1 MKPIKIMTL
10 LTLIIV
16 TVASTTAQQPAR
28 GPLHPKSAAGV
39 MPAAYLAHPNQR
51 PARPSSNSGIL
62 QPVASLGLGDAA
74 SAAAIDQPLAS
85 ASAGNHLLRLGW
97 NNGLTIVQT
106 TTLTSQPSSL
116 AIGQINNDRL
126 ADLAALQPAT
136 KQLGLWRGTLS
147 QTLQLTQHYTISTE
161 PEALHAADLTSDCR
175 DDLAFATPGTIQIWS
190 QPNNNPMQ
198 ASLSLPFANRSMS
211 DLALGDLNYDGQLDL
226 AALRGTGGITQHL
239 DLFSLYRGSLL
250 ATDYRPVDDQG
261 FAAHAVAIGDVTNDG
276 RADLVVS
283 AGGNIPNAAINIFAQ
298 QSDGRITTTPQL
310 LPAWHLPEALA
321 IADINHDGF
330 NDILALNSGWLALTI
345 YRGRVDGTL
354 AAYETYDLPYS
365 TSYRPETLA
374 VGDLNR
380 DGGLDVL
387 IADDLRG
394 LTYLINSSAAPS
406 ATIDDQ
412 IVPCSTITTP
422 HFSMSGTLTNATAL
436 DVSLDAGATWQ
447 VANVTGTTWSY
458 ETELPAWVYPL
469 VMVRARQGDRVQAP
483 ATMRRLRF
491 QHHRIAAPLVM
502 Q

>member
-1 MKPIKIMTL
+1 MYKLIS
-10 LTLIIV
+10 LIILSLLAV
-16 TVASTTAQQPAR
+16 SVAGANQPAR

-39 MPAAYLAHPNQR
+39 MPAAYLASPNQR
-51 PARPSSNSGIL
+51 PNRPSSNSGIL
-62 QPVASLGLGDAA
+62 QPVASLGVGDAA
-74 SAAAIDQPLAS
+74 SAAVIGQPLAS
-85 ASAGNHLLRLGW
+85 ASAGKHLLRLDW

-106 TTLTSQPSSL
+106 TTLASQPSSL
-116 AIGQINNDRL
+116 AIGQLNNDRL
-126 ADLAALQPAT
+126 MDLAALQPAT

-161 PEALHAADLTSDCR
+161 PEALHAADLSSDCR
-175 DDLAFATPGTIQIWS
+175 DDLAFVIPSAVQIWS

-211 DLALGDLNYDGQLDL
+211 DLALGDLNYDGQLDV

-239 DLFSLYRGSLL
+239 DLFALYRGTLL
-250 ATDYRPVDDQG
+250 DTEYRQVDDQG

-298 QSDGRITTTPQL
+298 QSDGSITTTPQL

-345 YRGRVDGTL
+345 YRGRADGTL

-394 LTYLINSSAAPS
+394 LTYLINSTGAPS

-412 IVPCSTITTP
+412 IVPCSTIDTP
-422 HFSMSGTLTNATAL
+422 HFSLSGTLTNATTL
-436 DVSLDAGATWQ
+436 EVSLDAGASWQ
-447 VANVTGTTWSY
+447 AASVTGTTWSY
-458 ETELPAWVYPL
+458 ETELPNWVYPV
-469 VMVRARQGDRVQAP
+469 VMVRARQAERVQAP

-491 QHHRIAAPLVM
+491 QHHRVAAPLVLK
-502 Q
+502 